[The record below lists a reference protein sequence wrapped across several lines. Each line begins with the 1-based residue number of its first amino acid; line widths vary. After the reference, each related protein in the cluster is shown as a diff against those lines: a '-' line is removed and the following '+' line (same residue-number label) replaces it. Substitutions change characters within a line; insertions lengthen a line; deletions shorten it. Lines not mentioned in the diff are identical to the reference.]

1 MAVQGERYACALHR
15 SGAGGIGRRQKK
27 PRRVRHLFDA
37 FAAHIETA
45 YLIGR
50 AETIFHRAQHTQRG
64 FGIPFELADHIN
76 EMLQRARAGNRA
88 VFGDM
93 TDQ

>member
-1 MAVQGERYACALHR
+1 MPIQRECHARAFHR
-15 SGAGGIGRRQKK
+15 SGIGGIGRRQKK

-45 YLIGR
+45 DLIGG
-50 AETIFHRAQHTQRG
+50 AETILHRAQHTQRG
-64 FGIPFELADHIN
+64 FSVPFELADHIN